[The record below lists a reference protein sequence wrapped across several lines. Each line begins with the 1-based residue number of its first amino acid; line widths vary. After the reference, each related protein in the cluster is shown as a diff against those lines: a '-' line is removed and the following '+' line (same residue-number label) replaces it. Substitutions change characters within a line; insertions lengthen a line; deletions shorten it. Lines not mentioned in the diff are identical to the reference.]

1 MQFNTPPTPLLRKKT
16 KEKKTTQQQQQ
27 QQHRSLVEIIIKCI
41 LYAEMHIR
49 TTNSIPD

>member
-1 MQFNTPPTPLLRKKT
+1 MQFNTPPTPLLRKK
-16 KEKKTTQQQQQ
+16 KEKKKENQQQQ